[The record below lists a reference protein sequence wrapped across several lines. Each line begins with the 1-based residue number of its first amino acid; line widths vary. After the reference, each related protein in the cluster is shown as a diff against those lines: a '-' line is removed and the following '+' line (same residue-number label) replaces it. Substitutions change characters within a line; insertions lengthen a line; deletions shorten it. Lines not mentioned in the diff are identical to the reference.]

1 MKGSSCV
8 SVVQSQDMAERP
20 GISVIINERS
30 GTASRPDAGSDIQA
44 LFTKAGA
51 HVRLER
57 VHAPGDIAA
66 RARQAATRGD
76 VLVAVGG
83 DGTVSTVAAVAVET
97 HSTLGVVPSGTLN
110 HFAKDLALPLEVEG
124 AIATIVAGHTQLVDV
139 GEVNGRIFINNSSV
153 GLYPRLVWERD
164 AEQRRGHSKWIA
176 FTIAMARTW
185 RNYRTIVARIAV
197 DKDRQEAI
205 VRTPF
210 IFVGNNQYT
219 VKGFELGGRESLDA
233 GRLSIFV
240 APECGRFEILSLPL
254 RAILNQLGPAAPL
267 AIFQAESLS
276 VEVARHRLSVAL
288 DGEISTMRAPLMYRV
303 RPRALRV
310 IVPAAKN
317 TA

>member
-1 MKGSSCV
+1 
-8 SVVQSQDMAERP
+8 MAEQA

-30 GTASRPDAGSDIQA
+30 GTSARPDAGSEIQA

-57 VHAPGDIAA
+57 VREPGDLGA
-66 RARQAATRGD
+66 RARQAAGRGD

-97 HSTLGVVPSGTLN
+97 QSTLGVVPSGTLN
-110 HFAKDLALPLEVEG
+110 HFAKDLGLSQELES
-124 AIATIVAGHTQLVDV
+124 AIATIVAGHTRLVDV
-139 GEVNGRIFINNSSV
+139 GEVNGRTFINNSSV
-153 GLYPRLVWERD
+153 GLYPRMVWERD
-164 AEQRRGHSKWIA
+164 AEQRRGHRKWTA
-176 FTIAMARTW
+176 FAIAMARTW

-219 VKGFELGGRESLDA
+219 VEGFELGGRASLDG

-240 APECGRFEILSLPL
+240 APECGRFEILALPV
-254 RAILNQLGPAAPL
+254 RALLNRLGPQTPL
-267 AIFQAESLS
+267 AVFEAESLS

-288 DGEISTMRAPLMYRV
+288 DGEIVTMRAPLMYRV

-310 IVPAAKN
+310 IGPSAAH
-317 TA
+317 AHAA